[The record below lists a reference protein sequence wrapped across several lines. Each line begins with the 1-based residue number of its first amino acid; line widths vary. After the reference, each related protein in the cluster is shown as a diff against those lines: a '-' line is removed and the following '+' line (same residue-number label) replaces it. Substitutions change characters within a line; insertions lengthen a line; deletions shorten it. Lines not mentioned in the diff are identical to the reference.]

1 MADPIA
7 SSHTIMVTTPT
18 TETPAEQCAAI
29 QVFLGK
35 FNAVAIATSVSGG
48 VAFIGCAAV
57 GVVIYAHNRDLRSLA
72 NRVLLG
78 VFGANG
84 VFAAALVVP
93 FSLHYTS
100 GPDCGDRVVGT
111 QLTNI
116 PGNCL
121 PGACVYGGLYA
132 SACFELLMVAVSI
145 AALRSGSSN
154 IPRSVEVTAHT
165 VRCTAALLGGR
176 WT

>member
-1 MADPIA
+1 M
-7 SSHTIMVTTPT
+7 TTPAT
-18 TETPAEQCAAI
+18 TESPAEQCAAI
-29 QVFLGK
+29 QAFLAKVNG
-35 FNAVAIATSVSGG
+35 VAIAISMSAG
-48 VAFIGCAAV
+48 VAFIGCIAIV
-57 GVVIYAHNRDLRSLA
+57 LVIFAHGRDRRSLVD
-72 NRVLLG
+72 RVLLG

-93 FSLHYTS
+93 TTRGYTS